1 MSSRWNRATR
11 AILTYLIRN
20 VRFVGWAWQP
30 SNPNQEG
37 NRRWKTYRGIP
48 RSLRSCSFD
57 YSTVN
62 PICIY
67 IRTRGEHLQNLTGW
81 SLTRETRCISISISS
96 MVVVVI
102 GLIASRRRHAK
113 RLPDWTL
120 LYQHRENFIA
130 GHVSTVRIS
139 CSLGISI
146 CIAPREIACRAFSD
160 RHVYLFHLTFSF
172 FFFLTR
178 GVAAFF
184 NPFHRRRKEIADNHL
199 GPASSNV
206 YTKSNSF

>member
-1 MSSRWNRATR
+1 MYDLWVELGNRATP
-11 AILTYLIRN
+11 IRR
-20 VRFVGWAWQP
+20 VTVGGKRIAGFLDHCGRVA
-30 SNPNQEG
+30 SI
-37 NRRWKTYRGIP
+37 IP
-48 RSLRSCSFD
+48 RLIQYVYTYTWR
-57 YSTVN
+57 
-62 PICIY
+62 
-67 IRTRGEHLQNLTGW
+67 EHLQNLTGW